1 MLVSFLEEEQ
11 DSFLS
16 SGSPPINRS
25 SRTVLNLRRHRSY
38 SKLGICGRY
47 VLIPVRQKAQLRPN
61 KCRTRAYQIWRRA
74 AFYHCLIALN
84 TSKVQRF
91 SCLCFLSSSELVT
104 NPALSYHSTGALEA
118 AV

>member
-25 SRTVLNLRRHRSY
+25 SRTVLNLRRHRSDF
-38 SKLGICGRY
+38 KLGICGRY